1 LAETFPF
8 ILKDYFSLQ
17 EIDLLEITRKVP
29 NILKINGRDIDWV
42 LVSREINKFYM
53 GLASR
58 KKKY

>member
-1 LAETFPF
+1 
-8 ILKDYFSLQ
+8 LKNYFSLQ

-58 KKKY
+58 KKKN

>member
-1 LAETFPF
+1 LAENFPF
-8 ILKDYFSLQ
+8 ILENYFSLQ

-29 NILKINGRDIDWV
+29 NIQKINGRDIDWV

-58 KKKY
+58 KKKN

>member
-8 ILKDYFSLQ
+8 ILKNYFCRQ

-53 GLASR
+53 DLASR
-58 KKKY
+58 KKKN